1 MEEKVTLEKNGLSG
15 TDGQIVVR
23 WEGPGMVK
31 ATMEHPFLLDTSKV
45 VLLSEGFLQLT
56 PATLHGVFF
65 CRARLYKS
73 GVDTDSLDY
82 VASGFLDASVFNE
95 PKFSTF
101 DEVFKFLSTNCC
113 SLKIIDAA

>member
-15 TDGQIVVR
+15 TNGQIVVR

-56 PATLHGVFF
+56 PATLHGVFSV
-65 CRARLYKS
+65 RLAYLNR
-73 GVDTDSLDY
+73 VLTQI
-82 VASGFLDASVFNE
+82 
-95 PKFSTF
+95 
-101 DEVFKFLSTNCC
+101 LS
-113 SLKIIDAA
+113 IV